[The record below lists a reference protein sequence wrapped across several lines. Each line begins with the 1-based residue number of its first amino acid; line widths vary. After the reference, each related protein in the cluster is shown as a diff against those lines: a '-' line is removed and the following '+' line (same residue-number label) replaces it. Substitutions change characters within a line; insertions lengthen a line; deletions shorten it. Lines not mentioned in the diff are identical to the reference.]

1 MIRRPPRST
10 RTDTLFPYTTLFRSC
25 RGRAREAGDR
35 QPRIGAREAFGTR
48 LLEIEAARR
57 AAAKP
62 HVGIDG
68 VEDRHVDALEPA
80 LEHDAVADAAR
91 DARGAAQADVDR
103 PRQQIIAFGAG
114 EDVPGRG
121 GGASGDGPPTPDER

>member
-1 MIRRPPRST
+1 MYTQGHPLPRRDALPISLARH
-10 RTDTLFPYTTLFRSC
+10 RARLAAVGEQFAREIDVDRLAHRC

-80 LEHDAVADAAR
+80 LEHDAVYAAAR
-91 DARGAAQADVDR
+91 DARGSAPAEIDQTRV
-103 PRQQIIAFGAG
+103 
-114 EDVPGRG
+114 V
-121 GGASGDGPPTPDER
+121 